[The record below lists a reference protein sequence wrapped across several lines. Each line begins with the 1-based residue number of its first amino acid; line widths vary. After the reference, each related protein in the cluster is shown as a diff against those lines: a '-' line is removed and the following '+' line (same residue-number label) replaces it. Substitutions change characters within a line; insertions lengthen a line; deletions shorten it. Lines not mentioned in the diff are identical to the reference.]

1 MGIRFEGEFEV
12 ERTRQDTFDF
22 LSDPEKFGPLLPGF
36 EEVEADGEHDWTL
49 KLKVGVSQ
57 IKGAATVKLHLEESQ
72 PPERAYYSGK
82 GKLVAGS
89 VKVKAGFDLEETKA
103 GTQVKWHGEIQV
115 FGRLASLGGGLLKPL
130 ARKNIQKL
138 IDSLQEA
145 LAS

>member
-1 MGIRFEGEFEV
+1 MGIRFEGDFEV
-12 ERTRQDTFDF
+12 ERSPQDTFDF
-22 LSDPEKFGPLLPGF
+22 LSDPEKFAPFLPDF
-36 EEVEADGEHDWTL
+36 EEVEADGERNWTL
-49 KLKVGVSQ
+49 KVKVGVSQ

-72 PPERAYYSGK
+72 PPERAHYRGK
-82 GKLVAGS
+82 GKLAAGS
-89 VKVKAGFDLEETKA
+89 VNIKAGFDLEETEA
-103 GTQVKWHGEIQV
+103 GTQVNWHGEIQV